1 MTGSSRRDGVTS
13 FLATARIPRTG
24 QFLLLAGLVLA
35 AAAVAWSSAAPGDAD
50 HAVLS
55 DLSLPAILVAGFLD
69 GFNPCAFGVL
79 ILFATFALGL
89 ATRQSLAS
97 ADPGGRAEVRATSR
111 VVLGLGAFFVLGVL
125 VTYFL
130 LGLGLLTALAG
141 LTDFGGNHLPSRIA
155 ALVAIGLGLWMFRDV
170 LIPDARWKLE
180 APHALHGRM
189 RGWARTSSPL
199 ALFGGGVLIGLC
211 TVPCSGAVY
220 LGVVALL
227 GAGGTLAAGLGG
239 LLLYNLAYI
248 TPLLLLLFLAS
259 RPGLIRALNRWHL
272 AHATGTKAVLAALV
286 LALGFA
292 ILLTV

>member
-1 MTGSSRRDGVTS
+1 MRAASGASVARPKLFLLVAGVVVAGS
-13 FLATARIPRTG
+13 ATAIVAVSPG
-24 QFLLLAGLVLA
+24 AG
-35 AAAVAWSSAAPGDAD
+35 D
-50 HAVLS
+50 HQGLS
-55 DLSLPAILVAGFLD
+55 GLSVPAIVTAGFLD

-89 ATRQSLAS
+89 AAQRSLA
-97 ADPGGRAEVRATSR
+97 AAGATGTPDVGAASR
-111 VVLGLGAFFVLGVL
+111 TVLGLGGIFVLGVL

-130 LGLGLLTALAG
+130 LGLGLMTAVASLTN
-141 LTDFGGNHLPSRIA
+141 FGGNHLPSRIA
-155 ALVAIGLGLWMFRDV
+155 ALIAIGLGLWMVRDV
-170 LIPDARWKLE
+170 LLPDASFKLE

-189 RGWARTSSPL
+189 RDWARTSSPV

-227 GAGGTLAAGLGG
+227 GASGTVAAGLGG
-239 LLLYNLAYI
+239 LALYNLAYI
-248 TPLLLLLFLAS
+248 TPLVALLVLAS
-259 RPGLIRALNRWHL
+259 RPGLIRIINRWHL
-272 AHATGTKAVLAALV
+272 EHAGGTKLVLAIVV

>member
-1 MTGSSRRDGVTS
+1 V
-13 FLATARIPRTG
+13 
-24 QFLLLAGLVLA
+24 
-35 AAAVAWSSAAPGDAD
+35 
-50 HAVLS
+50 
-55 DLSLPAILVAGFLD
+55 PAIVAAGFLD

-89 ATRQSLAS
+89 AAQQSLATVE
-97 ADPGGRAEVRATSR
+97 ATGRPDVGAASR
-111 VVLGLGAFFVLGVL
+111 TVLGLGGVFVFGVL

-130 LGLGLLTALAG
+130 LGLGLLTAVA
-141 LTDFGGNHLPSRIA
+141 TFTNFGGNHLPSRLA
-155 ALVAIGLGLWMFRDV
+155 ALLAIGLGLWMVRDV
-170 LIPDARWKLE
+170 LLPDASWKLE

-189 RGWARTSSPL
+189 RDWARTSSPI

-227 GAGGTLAAGLGG
+227 GAGGTVGAGLGG
-239 LLLYNLAYI
+239 LALYNLAYI
-248 TPLLLLLFLAS
+248 TPLVALLVLAS
-259 RPGLIRALNRWHL
+259 RPGLIRLVNRWHL
-272 AHATGTKAVLAALV
+272 EHAGGTKIVLAIVV

>member
-1 MTGSSRRDGVTS
+1 MRAASRAPLVR
-13 FLATARIPRTG
+13 PR
-24 QFLLLAGLVLA
+24 LLLFSLGALVAAA
-35 AAAVAWSSAAPGDAD
+35 AAAVLVIGPRAAD
-50 HAVLS
+50 HQGLA
-55 DLSLPAILVAGFLD
+55 DLSLPVIIGAGFLD

-89 ATRQSLAS
+89 AARQSLAT
-97 ADPGGRAEVRATSR
+97 GGAAPDVRGASR
-111 VVLGLGAFFVLGVL
+111 TVLGLGAFFVIGVL

-130 LGLGLLTALAG
+130 LGLGLLTVLAS

-155 ALVAIGLGLWMFRDV
+155 ALVAVGLGLWMLRDV
-170 LIPDARWKLE
+170 LLPDAPWKLE

-189 RGWARTSSPL
+189 RDWARFGSPA

-227 GAGGTLAAGLGG
+227 GASGTLAAGLGG
-239 LLLYNLAYI
+239 LALYNLAYI
-248 TPLLLLLFLAS
+248 TPLVGLLVLAS
-259 RPGLIRALNRWHL
+259 RPGLIRVINRWHL
-272 AHATGTKAVLAALV
+272 EHAGGTKLV
-286 LALGFA
+286 LALVVLGLGFA

>member
-1 MTGSSRRDGVTS
+1 MRAAIAAPV
-13 FLATARIPRTG
+13 ARARL
-24 QFLLLAGLVLA
+24 FLLIAGVVVA
-35 AAAVAWSSAAPGDAD
+35 ASAATVLVVAPRAAD
-50 HAVLS
+50 HQALS
-55 DLSLPAILVAGFLD
+55 DLSVPAIVAAGVLD

-89 ATRQSLAS
+89 AARQSLSTGGTAPDVRGAS
-97 ADPGGRAEVRATSR
+97 RT
-111 VVLGLGAFFVLGVL
+111 VLGLGAFFVLGVL

-130 LGLGLLTALAG
+130 LGLGLLTVLAS

-155 ALVAIGLGLWMFRDV
+155 ALVAIGLGLWMVRDM
-170 LIPDARWKLE
+170 LLPDAGWKLE

-189 RGWARTSSPL
+189 RDWARVGSPS

-227 GAGGTLAAGLGG
+227 GASGTVAAGLGG
-239 LLLYNLAYI
+239 LVLYNLAYI
-248 TPLLLLLFLAS
+248 APLVVLLVLAS
-259 RPGLIRALNRWHL
+259 RPGLIRVINRWHL
-272 AHATGTKAVLAALV
+272 EHAGGTKLLLAIVVLV
-286 LALGFA
+286 LGFA

>member
-1 MTGSSRRDGVTS
+1 MR
-13 FLATARIPRTG
+13 TADRASVARPG
-24 QFLLLAGLVLA
+24 LFLLVAGVVVAASA
-35 AAAVAWSSAAPGDAD
+35 AAIALVRPMTAD
-50 HAVLS
+50 HTALS
-55 DLSLPAILVAGFLD
+55 DLSVPAIVTAGFLD

-97 ADPGGRAEVRATSR
+97 ADAGGAPDTRAASR
-111 VVLGLGAFFVLGVL
+111 TVLGLGAFFVVGVL

-130 LGLGLLTALAG
+130 LGLGLLTAVASFTG
-141 LTDFGGNHLPSRIA
+141 FGGNHLPSRIA
-155 ALVAIGLGLWMFRDV
+155 ALVAIAMGLWMVRDV
-170 LIPDARWKLE
+170 LLPDAGWQLA

-189 RGWARTSSPL
+189 RDWARTSSPV

-227 GAGGTLAAGLGG
+227 GASGTVAAGLGG
-239 LLLYNLAYI
+239 LVLYNLAYI
-248 TPLLLLLFLAS
+248 TPLVGLLVLAS
-259 RPGLIRALNRWHL
+259 RPGLIRVINRWHL
-272 AHATGTKAVLAALV
+272 EHAGGTKLVLAIVV

-292 ILLTV
+292 ILVTV

>member
-1 MTGSSRRDGVTS
+1 MRAATDAPVARPRL
-13 FLATARIPRTG
+13 FLII
-24 QFLLLAGLVLA
+24 AGAIVA
-35 AAAVAWSSAAPGDAD
+35 ASAAAVLAVAPRAAD
-50 HAVLS
+50 HQALS
-55 DLSLPAILVAGFLD
+55 DLSVPAIVAAGVLD

-89 ATRQSLAS
+89 AARTSLSTGGTAPDVRGAS
-97 ADPGGRAEVRATSR
+97 RT
-111 VVLGLGAFFVLGVL
+111 VLGLGAFFVAGVL

-130 LGLGLLTALAG
+130 LGLGLLTVLAS

-155 ALVAIGLGLWMFRDV
+155 ALVAIGLGLWMIRDM
-170 LIPDARWKLE
+170 LLPDAGWKLE

-189 RGWARTSSPL
+189 RDWARVGSPT

-227 GAGGTLAAGLGG
+227 GASGTVAAGLGG
-239 LLLYNLAYI
+239 LVLYNLAYI
-248 TPLLLLLFLAS
+248 APLVVLLVLAS
-259 RPGLIRALNRWHL
+259 RPGLIRVINRWHL
-272 AHATGTKAVLAALV
+272 EHAGGTKLVLAAVVLV
-286 LALGFA
+286 LGFA

>member
-1 MTGSSRRDGVTS
+1 MRGGASSSAIARPRLLILVVGVVVAAS
-13 FLATARIPRTG
+13 
-24 QFLLLAGLVLA
+24 A
-35 AAAVAWSSAAPGDAD
+35 AAIFVTRPTGMAD
-50 HAVLS
+50 HPALAELS
-55 DLSLPAILVAGFLD
+55 VPAIVGAGFLD

-89 ATRQSLAS
+89 AAQQSLAS
-97 ADPGGRAEVRATSR
+97 AGAGGAPDARGASR
-111 VVLGLGAFFVLGVL
+111 TVLGLGSIFVAGVL

-130 LGLGLLTALAG
+130 LGLGLMTAVATLTN
-141 LTDFGGNHLPSRIA
+141 FGGNHLPSRIA
-155 ALVAIGLGLWMFRDV
+155 ALIAIALGLWMVRDV
-170 LIPDARWKLE
+170 LLPDASWKLE

-189 RGWARTSSPL
+189 RDWARTSSPI

-227 GAGGTLAAGLGG
+227 GASGTVGAGLGG
-239 LLLYNLAYI
+239 LVLYNLAYI
-248 TPLLLLLFLAS
+248 TPLVALLVLAS
-259 RPGLIRALNRWHL
+259 RPGLIRLVNRWHL
-272 AHATGTKAVLAALV
+272 EHAGGTKLVLAIVV

>member
-1 MTGSSRRDGVTS
+1 MRATPGVP
-13 FLATARIPRTG
+13 LARPR
-24 QFLLLAGLVLA
+24 LLLLIVGAVVA
-35 AAAVAWSSAAPGDAD
+35 ASAAAVLAVGPRPAD
-50 HAVLS
+50 HQALS
-55 DLSLPAILVAGFLD
+55 DLSLPAIIGAGVLD

-89 ATRQSLAS
+89 AARQSLAT
-97 ADPGGRAEVRATSR
+97 GGAAPDVRGASR
-111 VVLGLGAFFVLGVL
+111 TVLGLGAFFVVGVL

-130 LGLGLLTALAG
+130 LGLGLLTVLAS

-155 ALVAIGLGLWMFRDV
+155 ALVAIGLGLWMIRDV
-170 LIPDARWKLE
+170 LLPDAPWKLE

-189 RGWARTSSPL
+189 RDWARMSSPV

-227 GAGGTLAAGLGG
+227 AASGTVAAGLGG
-239 LLLYNLAYI
+239 LVLYNLAYI
-248 TPLLLLLFLAS
+248 TPLVVLLVLAS
-259 RPGLIRALNRWHL
+259 RPGLIRVINRWHL
-272 AHATGTKAVLAALV
+272 QHTGGTRLALALVV

-292 ILLTV
+292 ILLMV

>member
-1 MTGSSRRDGVTS
+1 MSRALGVTAS
-13 FLATARIPRTG
+13 VRARLLLLVAGIVIAASAAAILATNPG
-24 QFLLLAGLVLA
+24 GMSDHQGL
-35 AAAVAWSSAAPGDAD
+35 PT
-50 HAVLS
+50 LS
-55 DLSLPAILVAGFLD
+55 VPAIIAAGFLD

-89 ATRQSLAS
+89 AAQRSLGNDDSGTADVRGAS
-97 ADPGGRAEVRATSR
+97 RT
-111 VVLGLGAFFVLGVL
+111 VLGLGGIFVVGVL

-130 LGLGLLTALAG
+130 LGLGLMTAVASLTN
-141 LTDFGGNHLPSRIA
+141 FGGNHLPSRIA
-155 ALVAIGLGLWMFRDV
+155 ALFAIALGLWMVRDV
-170 LIPDARWKLE
+170 LLPDASFKLE

-189 RGWARTSSPL
+189 RTWARTTSPL

-227 GAGGTLAAGLGG
+227 GASGTVGAGLGG
-239 LLLYNLAYI
+239 LALYNIAYI
-248 TPLLLLLFLAS
+248 TPLVVLLVLAS
-259 RPGLIRALNRWHL
+259 RPGLIRVINRWHL
-272 AHATGTKAVLAALV
+272 EHANGTKLVLAVVV

>member
-1 MTGSSRRDGVTS
+1 MSGGPSLGVIG
-13 FLATARIPRTG
+13 RPR
-24 QFLLLAGLVLA
+24 LLLVVVGIVVAGSAAAILA
-35 AAAVAWSSAAPGDAD
+35 ANPGGMSD
-50 HAVLS
+50 HQALTNLS
-55 DLSLPAILVAGFLD
+55 VPAIIGAGFLD

-89 ATRQSLAS
+89 AAQQSLAS
-97 ADPGGRAEVRATSR
+97 AGSTGMADVRGASR
-111 VVLGLGAFFVLGVL
+111 TVLGLGSIFVLGVL

-130 LGLGLLTALAG
+130 LGLGLLTAVAAF
-141 LTDFGGNHLPSRIA
+141 TNFGGNHLPSRLA
-155 ALVAIGLGLWMFRDV
+155 ALLAIGLGLWMVRDV
-170 LIPDARWKLE
+170 LLPDASWKLE

-189 RGWARTSSPL
+189 RSWARTSSPI

-227 GAGGTLAAGLGG
+227 GAGGTVGAGLGG
-239 LLLYNLAYI
+239 LVLYNLAYI
-248 TPLLLLLFLAS
+248 TPLVALLVLAS
-259 RPGLIRALNRWHL
+259 RPGLIRVVNRWHL
-272 AHATGTKAVLAALV
+272 EHAGGTKIALAIVV

>member
-1 MTGSSRRDGVTS
+1 MRTATRSSAIVW
-13 FLATARIPRTG
+13 PR
-24 QFLLLAGLVLA
+24 LLLLIVGILVAASA
-35 AAAVAWSSAAPGDAD
+35 AAILVTRPERMAD
-50 HAVLS
+50 HQGLAELS
-55 DLSLPAILVAGFLD
+55 VPAILTAGFLD

-89 ATRQSLAS
+89 AAQQSLAS
-97 ADPGGRAEVRATSR
+97 AGAGGAPDTRAASR
-111 VVLGLGAFFVLGVL
+111 TVLGLGSVFVIGVL

-130 LGLGLLTALAG
+130 LGLGLMTAVASLTN
-141 LTDFGGNHLPSRIA
+141 FGGNHLPSRIA
-155 ALVAIGLGLWMFRDV
+155 ALIAIGLGLWMIRDV
-170 LIPDARWKLE
+170 LLPDASWRLE

-189 RGWARTSSPL
+189 RSWARTSSPL

-227 GAGGTLAAGLGG
+227 GASGTVAAGLGG
-239 LLLYNLAYI
+239 LALYNLAYI
-248 TPLLLLLFLAS
+248 TPLVALLVLAS
-259 RPGLIRALNRWHL
+259 RPGLIRVVNRWHL
-272 AHATGTKAVLAALV
+272 EHAGATKLVLAIVV

>member
-1 MTGSSRRDGVTS
+1 MR
-13 FLATARIPRTG
+13 ATWRAPRVRPRLILFALG
-24 QFLLLAGLVLA
+24 ALVAAA
-35 AAAVAWSSAAPGDAD
+35 AAAVLVIGPRSAD
-50 HAVLS
+50 HQGLS
-55 DLSLPAILVAGFLD
+55 DLSLPVIIGAGFLD

-89 ATRQSLAS
+89 AARQSLAT
-97 ADPGGRAEVRATSR
+97 GGAAPDVIGASR
-111 VVLGLGAFFVLGVL
+111 TVLGLGAFFVLGVL

-130 LGLGLLTALAG
+130 LGLGLLTVLAS

-155 ALVAIGLGLWMFRDV
+155 ALVAIGLGLWMLRDV
-170 LIPDARWKLE
+170 LLPDAPWKLE

-189 RGWARTSSPL
+189 RDWARFGSPL

-227 GAGGTLAAGLGG
+227 GASGTLAAGLGG
-239 LLLYNLAYI
+239 LALYNLAYI
-248 TPLLLLLFLAS
+248 TPLVGLLVLAS
-259 RPGLIRALNRWHL
+259 RPGLIRVINRWHL
-272 AHATGTKAVLAALV
+272 EHAGGTKLV
-286 LALGFA
+286 LALVVLGLGFA